1 MDWEE
6 ERPGPGRESLGVGL
20 PLPEAE
26 SNRLVG
32 NAEFTL
38 EAS

>member
-1 MDWEE
+1 MDWGE
-6 ERPGPGRESLGVGL
+6 ERQGPGREFLGLGL
-20 PLPEAE
+20 PLPEAG

-38 EAS
+38 EAF